1 MTITSFKR
9 AICATAISSG
19 LLLTGCVIHVSPGQ
33 IADQKQ
39 QDLSVSAANISEL
52 KIDAEAGSLIIKGD
66 SNATAISV
74 NANIYAAKG
83 DETYTLTLEKHG
95 DTVELISKLNN
106 GNFSFYS
113 GSSPHIDLIVSVPSK
128 VKLGIDDDSGDI
140 VIRAMQ
146 NDISIDDD
154 SGSIVIEGG
163 RTINI
168 DDDSGDIRISNV
180 SGNIS
185 GNISIED
192 DSGSIMIE
200 QGQGRIDI
208 EDDSGDIRIE
218 NSQGPARIIDESG
231 SISIKTL
238 AGALTIEDGSGDID
252 VRQIKGLVTITD
264 GSGSIYVDDTLG
276 LTIIEAGSG
285 DLSIDNINGP
295 VKLDR

>member
-1 MTITSFKR
+1 MTIASFKR
-9 AICATAISSG
+9 AICATAISSS

-33 IADQKQ
+33 IAEQKQ
-39 QDLSVSAANISEL
+39 QDLSVSAVNLNEL

-66 SNATAISV
+66 SNATAITV

-95 DTVELISKLNN
+95 DTAELISKLNN

-113 GSSPHIDLIVSVPSK
+113 GSSPHIDLIVSVPSN
-128 VKLGIDDDSGDI
+128 LNLDIDDDSGDI

-168 DDDSGDIRISNV
+168 DDDSGDIRISN
-180 SGNIS
+180 
-185 GNISIED
+185 ISIED
-192 DSGSIMIE
+192 DSGSIMID

-208 EDDSGDIRIE
+208 EDDSGDIQIE

-231 SISIKTL
+231 SISVKTL
-238 AGALTIEDGSGDID
+238 ASALTIEDGSGDID

>member
-1 MTITSFKR
+1 MTIASFKR
-9 AICATAISSG
+9 AICATAISSS

-33 IADQKQ
+33 IAEQKQ

-66 SNATAISV
+66 SNATAITV

-95 DTVELISKLNN
+95 DTAELISKLNN
-106 GNFSFYS
+106 GSLSFYS
-113 GSSPHIDLIVSVPSK
+113 GSSPHIDLIVSVPSNL
-128 VKLGIDDDSGDI
+128 KLDIDDDSGDI

-154 SGSIVIEGG
+154 SGSIVIESG

-185 GNISIED
+185 IED
-192 DSGSIMIE
+192 DSGSIMID

-208 EDDSGDIRIE
+208 EDDSGDIQIE

-231 SISIKTL
+231 SISVKTL

>member
-1 MTITSFKR
+1 MTIASFKR
-9 AICATAISSG
+9 AICATAISSS
-19 LLLTGCVIHVSPGQ
+19 LLLTGCVIHVSQGQ
-33 IADQKQ
+33 IAEQKQ
-39 QDLSVSAANISEL
+39 QDLSVSAANINEL

-66 SNATAISV
+66 SNTTAITV

-95 DTVELISKLNN
+95 DTAELISKLNN
-106 GNFSFYS
+106 GSLSFYS
-113 GSSPHIDLIVSVPSK
+113 GSSPYIDLIVSVPSNL
-128 VKLGIDDDSGDI
+128 KLDIDDDSGDI

-168 DDDSGDIRISNV
+168 DDDSGDIRISKV
-180 SGNIS
+180 S

-192 DSGSIMIE
+192 DSGSIMID

-231 SISIKTL
+231 SISVNTL

-295 VKLDR
+295 VKLDK

>member
-1 MTITSFKR
+1 MTIASFKR
-9 AICATAISSG
+9 AMCATAISSS
-19 LLLTGCVIHVSPGQ
+19 LLLTGCVIHVS
-33 IADQKQ
+33 ADQFAEQKQ
-39 QDLSVSAANISEL
+39 QDLRVSAANVSQL

-66 SNATAISV
+66 SNATAITV

-95 DTVELISKLNN
+95 DTAELISKLNN
-106 GNFSFYS
+106 GSVSFYS
-113 GSSPHIDLIVSVPSK
+113 GSSPHIDLIVSVPAQL
-128 VKLGIDDDSGDI
+128 KLDIDDDSGDI

-146 NDISIDDD
+146 NDINIDDD

-163 RTINI
+163 RNI
-168 DDDSGDIRISNV
+168 RLDDDSGDIHIRNV
-180 SGNIS
+180 SGNI
-185 GNISIED
+185 NIED
-192 DSGSIMIE
+192 DSGSIIID

-231 SISIKTL
+231 SISVKTL
-238 AGALTIEDGSGDID
+238 GGALTIEDGSGDID
-252 VRQIKGLVTITD
+252 VRHIKGLVTITD
-264 GSGSIYVDDTLG
+264 GSGSIYVNDTLG

-295 VKLDR
+295 VKLNK

>member
-1 MTITSFKR
+1 MTIASFKH
-9 AICATAISSG
+9 AICATAISSS

-33 IADQKQ
+33 IAEQKQ
-39 QDLSVSAANISEL
+39 QDLSVSAVNLNEL

-66 SNATAISV
+66 SNATAITV

-95 DTVELISKLNN
+95 DTAELISKLNN

-113 GSSPHIDLIVSVPSK
+113 GSSPHIDLIVSVPSN
-128 VKLGIDDDSGDI
+128 LNLDIDDDSGDI

-168 DDDSGDIRISNV
+168 DDDSGDIRISN
-180 SGNIS
+180 
-185 GNISIED
+185 ISIED
-192 DSGSIMIE
+192 DSGSIMID

-208 EDDSGDIRIE
+208 EDDSGDIQIE

-231 SISIKTL
+231 SISVKTL
-238 AGALTIEDGSGDID
+238 ASALTIEDGSGDID